1 MFLALLPELLAILN
15 RQGDGGFPKL
25 SPGGMSATHP
35 LGLLGRYVEG
45 AAATPLGPSDIEVG
59 TVAASRIAMASTVG
73 VATAAG
79 GFREATLNH
88 GRGGA
93 KQFAEQLL
101 PTHTNILG
109 MLCAP
114 VKQKACFGTGFTGDC
129 AKIGAQSAAFCAR
142 K

>member
-1 MFLALLPELLAILN
+1 MALLPELLAVLN

-25 SPGGMSATHP
+25 GPGGMSAAGQ
-35 LGLLGRYVEG
+35 LGLLGWDVEG
-45 AAATPLGPSDIEVG
+45 TAATPLGPSDIEVG
-59 TVAASRIAMASTVG
+59 TVAASGIAMTSTVG

-79 GFREATLNH
+79 GFREATLDH

-93 KQFAEQLL
+93 KQLAEQLL
-101 PTHTNILG
+101 PTHTNIVGILRD
-109 MLCAP
+109 A
-114 VKQKACFGTGFTGDC
+114 VNQKACWGTAFTGDC

>member
-1 MFLALLPELLAILN
+1 MAKLPELLAILN

-25 SPGGMSATHP
+25 GPGGMSAARP

-45 AAATPLGPSDIEVG
+45 AAATPLRPSDIEVG

-79 GFREATLNH
+79 GFREATLDH
-88 GRGGA
+88 GSGSA
-93 KQFAEQLL
+93 KQLAEQLL

-109 MLCAP
+109 MLPAL
-114 VKQKACFGTGFTGDC
+114 VKQKSMFRHG
-129 AKIGAQSAAFCAR
+129 IHR
-142 K
+142 

>member
-1 MFLALLPELLAILN
+1 GFFFLALLPELLAVLN

-25 SPGGMSATHP
+25 GPGGMSAAGP

-59 TVAASRIAMASTVG
+59 TVAASGVAMTSTVG

-79 GFREATLNH
+79 GFREATLDH

-93 KQFAEQLL
+93 KQFAEHAYSHQYSRSTPRRCTRWVCRVLSR
-101 PTHTNILG
+101 G
-109 MLCAP
+109 
-114 VKQKACFGTGFTGDC
+114 
-129 AKIGAQSAAFCAR
+129 
-142 K
+142 

>member
-1 MFLALLPELLAILN
+1 MLALLPELLAVLN

-25 SPGGMSATHP
+25 GPGGMSSAGP
-35 LGLLGRYVEG
+35 LGLVGRYVQG
-45 AAATPLGPSDIEVG
+45 AAAAPLSPGDIEVG

-88 GRGGA
+88 GHGGA
-93 KQFAEQLL
+93 KQFAEQLV

-109 MLCAP
+109 NLRAA
-114 VKQKACFGTGFTGDC
+114 VKQKSMLWHG
-129 AKIGAQSAAFCAR
+129 IHR
-142 K
+142 

>member
-1 MFLALLPELLAILN
+1 MALLPELLAVLN

-25 SPGGMSATHP
+25 GPGGMGAAGQ

-45 AAATPLGPSDIEVG
+45 AAATALGPSDIEVG
-59 TVAASRIAMASTVG
+59 TVAASRIAMARTVG
-73 VATAAG
+73 VATAAS

-93 KQFAEQLL
+93 KQFAEQLV

-109 MLCAP
+109 NLRAA
-114 VKQKACFGTGFTGDC
+114 VKQKSMLWHG
-129 AKIGAQSAAFCAR
+129 IHR
-142 K
+142 

>member
-1 MFLALLPELLAILN
+1 MALLPQLLAVLN

-25 SPGGMSATHP
+25 GPGGMSAAGP
-35 LGLLGRYVEG
+35 LGLLGRDIEG

-59 TVAASRIAMASTVG
+59 PVAASGVAMTSTVG

-79 GFREATLNH
+79 GLREATLNH

-109 MLCAP
+109 TLCAA
-114 VKQKACFGTGFTGDC
+114 VKQKSMFGHG
-129 AKIGAQSAAFCAR
+129 IHR
-142 K
+142 

>member
-1 MFLALLPELLAILN
+1 MALLPELLAVLN

-25 SPGGMSATHP
+25 GPGGMSAAGP

-59 TVAASRIAMASTVG
+59 TVAASGIAMTSTVG

-79 GFREATLNH
+79 GFREATLDH

-93 KQFAEQLL
+93 QQFAEQLL
-101 PTHTNILG
+101 PTHTHIVGILRDG
-109 MLCAP
+109 VNPKSM
-114 VKQKACFGTGFTGDC
+114 FGHG
-129 AKIGAQSAAFCAR
+129 IHR
-142 K
+142 